1 MVMGVVVMVIS
12 YCGRLSGGLDGR
24 ANSCICLDVLE
35 ETVFVC
41 DVNRSFVT
49 VAQHYPD
56 FSTRDIHSNYVDCAR
71 WFGRFVL
78 SKVFDNV

>member
-1 MVMGVVVMVIS
+1 M
-12 YCGRLSGGLDGR
+12 
-24 ANSCICLDVLE
+24 DVLE
-35 ETVFVC
+35 GTVFIC

-78 SKVFDNV
+78 SKVFDKFLLMHLGFFLACESAAMCL

>member
-1 MVMGVVVMVIS
+1 
-12 YCGRLSGGLDGR
+12 
-24 ANSCICLDVLE
+24 
-35 ETVFVC
+35 
-41 DVNRSFVT
+41 VT

-78 SKVFDNV
+78 SKVVIVVAFYDIFIYSL